1 MGKAKAPPAPAPVS
15 AEQASGEYLFG
26 KGFGQYQGITDPRL
40 QNQILQAESQFRPQ
54 YAALEL
60 SDINTYLLGSKA
72 TDDYTY
78 DTQEL
83 VSPEKTTYGKGKNS
97 FGAAAGFGG
106 PLFLESSLF
115 GLGKKS
121 KKTVTP
127 AVYKTVTKTIAGR
140 PAQMGV
146 LDLTAEAT
154 RRSAALDR
162 EAQSLQRQQEID
174 ILSKY
179 GAQTTDAMRAADPY
193 SRAIAEAQQQYAQD
207 LYSKAGLLG
216 MEDQRA
222 AEQQAR
228 AQGLASGRIGDNS
241 TVAAQALNRQ
251 NALAQRSQMAQQAG
265 AQAFQYDRALSG
277 DIANILIGRPST
289 AYGMG
294 SQSFGQGANLAAQPT
309 GPQLFDPNAG
319 INLALQNSSNQG
331 NYQSS
336 IFGAKAGREGAIIGG
351 IASGIGSIAGGAIG
365 ACWVARE
372 VYGEKNPKW
381 KQFRFWL
388 INESPTWF
396 LNLYLCYGERFAAF
410 IKNKPFLKSIIRKW
424 MNSRIN
430 KIF

>member
-1 MGKAKAPPAPAPVS
+1 MGKAKAPPAPAPVDAS
-15 AEQASGEYLFG
+15 KASGEYLFG
-26 KGFGQYQGITDPRL
+26 KDFGNYKGVTDPAL
-40 QNQILQAESQFRPQ
+40 QQRILNAEAQFRPQ

-60 SDINTYLLGSKA
+60 ADINSYLLGA
-72 TDDYTY
+72 NG
-78 DTQEL
+78 Q
-83 VSPEKTTYGKGKNS
+83 KG
-97 FGAAAGFGG
+97 A
-106 PLFLESSLF
+106 
-115 GLGKKS
+115 
-121 KKTVTP
+121 
-127 AVYKTVTKTIAGR
+127 
-140 PAQMGV
+140 

-174 ILSKY
+174 ILGKY
-179 GAQTTDAMRAADPY
+179 GQQTTDALRAADPY

-207 LYSKAGLLG
+207 LYGKAGMLS
-216 MEDQRA
+216 MEDQRM

-241 TVAAQALNRQ
+241 TIAAQALNRQ

-265 AQAFQYDRALSG
+265 AQAFQYNRALSG

-294 SQSFGQGANLAAQPT
+294 SQTFGQSANLAGQPT

-331 NYQSS
+331 NYQAS

-351 IASGIGSIAGGAIG
+351 LASGLGALGGGAIA

-381 KQFRFWL
+381 KQFRSWL
-388 INESPTWF
+388 LDDSPKWF
-396 LNLYLCYGERFAAF
+396 LNLYLKYGERFAAF
-410 IKNKPFLKSIIRKW
+410 IRNKPTLKTIIRKW
-424 MNSRIN
+424 MDARIAN
-430 KIF
+430 RS

>member
-1 MGKAKAPPAPAPVS
+1 MGKAKAPPAPAPIDAS
-15 AEQASGEYLFG
+15 KASGEYLFG
-26 KGFGQYQGITDPRL
+26 KDFGNYKGITDPVL
-40 QNQILQAESQFRPQ
+40 QQRILDAEARFRPQ

-60 SDINTYLLGSKA
+60 ADINSYLLG
-72 TDDYTY
+72 TN
-78 DTQEL
+78 
-83 VSPEKTTYGKGKNS
+83 G
-97 FGAAAGFGG
+97 
-106 PLFLESSLF
+106 
-115 GLGKKS
+115 
-121 KKTVTP
+121 
-127 AVYKTVTKTIAGR
+127 
-140 PAQMGV
+140 QMGA

-174 ILSKY
+174 ILGKY
-179 GAQTTDAMRAADPY
+179 GQQTTDALRAADPY

-207 LYSKAGLLG
+207 LYGKAGMLS
-216 MEDQRA
+216 MEDQRM

-241 TVAAQALNRQ
+241 TIAAQALNRQ

-265 AQAFQYDRALSG
+265 AQAFQYNRALSG

-294 SQSFGQGANLAAQPT
+294 SQTFGQSANLAGQPT

-331 NYQSS
+331 NYQSA

-351 IASGIGSIAGGAIG
+351 IASGVGAAAGAAIG
-365 ACWVARE
+365 KCWVARE

-381 KQFRFWL
+381 KQFRSWL
-388 INESPTWF
+388 LDDAPKWF
-396 LNLYLCYGERFAAF
+396 LNLYLKYGERFAAF
-410 IKNKPFLKSIIRKW
+410 IRNKPTLKAIIRKW
-424 MNSRIN
+424 MDARIAN
-430 KIF
+430 RS